1 MAGIRDNRGAAR
13 GLPMAGVEERPT
25 HMPKPRAASRPRAPL
40 ARYSNYFEVGHN
52 PYEFLID
59 FGQYQPEAE
68 GVLLH
73 TRIAV
78 GPTHAKLLATTL
90 SRAVALHEAEN
101 GPIAEASDPLDP
113 LEVVLRSLPD
123 FERRAVNA
131 RRGAAPAGMP
141 ASQRPLAKR

>member
-1 MAGIRDNRGAAR
+1 
-13 GLPMAGVEERPT
+13 
-25 HMPKPRAASRPRAPL
+25 MPKSRAASRPRAPL

-59 FGQYQPEAE
+59 FGQYQPETE
-68 GVLLH
+68 GVVLH

-90 SRAVALHEAEN
+90 ARAVALHEAEN
-101 GPIAEASDPLDP
+101 GPILEAGDPLDP
-113 LEVVLRSLPD
+113 IEVVLRSLPD

-131 RRGAAPAGMP
+131 RRGAAGVATPGP
-141 ASQRPLAKR
+141 RRPLAKR